1 MRSTNERKSKPVAQ
15 QIEDLEDER
24 DDYAALLARMASANE
39 ESIPLSVIKRLSAC
53 EPPVRVWREHRGLS
67 AQELSEVSGV
77 PILTLQ
83 LIDLGEGDSAPLSTF
98 AAIARA
104 LEVELD
110 LLVPW
115 SEAGEPGGQ

>member
-1 MRSTNERKSKPVAQ
+1 MSASRNSVAQ

-24 DDYAALLARMASANE
+24 DDYAALLARMESANDE
-39 ESIPLSVIKRLSAC
+39 PIPLSVIKRLSAR

-67 AQELSEVSGV
+67 VQELSDASGV
-77 PILTLQ
+77 PILTLSV
-83 LIDLGEGDSAPLSTF
+83 IDIGEGDGVSLSDF

-104 LEVELD
+104 LCVELD

-115 SEAGEPGGQ
+115 TEGGEPSD

>member
-1 MRSTNERKSKPVAQ
+1 MSASRNSVAQ

-24 DDYAALLARMASANE
+24 DDYAALLARVESANDE
-39 ESIPLSVIKRLSAC
+39 PIPLSVIKRLSAC

-67 AQELSEVSGV
+67 VQELSDASGV
-77 PILTLQ
+77 PTLTLSV
-83 LIDLGEGDSAPLSTF
+83 IDIGEGDGASLSDF

-104 LEVELD
+104 LDVELD

-115 SEAGEPGGQ
+115 TEGGEPSD